1 MAIGARRG
9 RRELR
14 AGNDRLSLR
23 RSAPARICR
32 AAATP
37 VSFLAP
43 AFLLLA
49 AAAAIPLLVHLL
61 RRRMEQ
67 RIDFPAA
74 RYLARAERENSRKLR
89 LRNLLL
95 MMLRVLAVLLVALAA
110 ARPVGRLAGTGH
122 APTAVALV
130 IDNGLSSS
138 AIHDGRAILEGLK
151 DAARRVVAASKST
164 DQLWLIT
171 A

>member
-1 MAIGARRG
+1 
-9 RRELR
+9 
-14 AGNDRLSLR
+14 
-23 RSAPARICR
+23 
-32 AAATP
+32 

-49 AAAAIPLLVHLL
+49 GAAAIPLLVHLL
-61 RRRMEQ
+61 RRRMDQ
-67 RIDFPAA
+67 RVDFPAA

-95 MMLRVLAVLLVALAA
+95 MLLRVLAVLFVAAAA
-110 ARPVGRLAGTGH
+110 ARPVGRVAGTGH
-122 APTAVALV
+122 APTAVAIV

-151 DAARRVVAASKST
+151 AAARRVVAASTST
-164 DQLWLIT
+164 DQVVRRSCARRRTDPQLISPLWPQPYRLSRRFSAT
-171 A
+171 LSSGMMVDF